1 MTDEELKQY
10 ACYLMNSCSEI
21 NEADALDI
29 VYLELKGKLRELPP
43 KEARKALIRS
53 GVYPGRRCWTEV
65 TADLIREGL
74 CKEEI
79 LKRLADPYIEAGTTE
94 AFAYKRALE
103 SYETIAKIMR
113 HK

>member
-1 MTDEELKQY
+1 MTEEELKRY
-10 ACYLMNSCSEI
+10 ARYLMDSCPEI
-21 NEADALDI
+21 NETDALDI
-29 VYLELKGKLRELPP
+29 VYWELEGKPRDLPP
-43 KEARKALIRS
+43 KEAKKALIRS
-53 GVYPGRRCWTEV
+53 GLYPGNRCWTEV

-79 LKRLADPYIEAGTTE
+79 LKRLAAPYIEAGTTE
-94 AFAYKRALE
+94 AFAYRRALE